1 MVEKVI
7 VLDTQMQEVVAEVV
21 PVLSV
26 QIHLEQQV
34 EQVELE

>member
-7 VLDTQMQEVVAEVV
+7 VLDTQMQEVVVV
-21 PVLSV
+21 AVPALSV